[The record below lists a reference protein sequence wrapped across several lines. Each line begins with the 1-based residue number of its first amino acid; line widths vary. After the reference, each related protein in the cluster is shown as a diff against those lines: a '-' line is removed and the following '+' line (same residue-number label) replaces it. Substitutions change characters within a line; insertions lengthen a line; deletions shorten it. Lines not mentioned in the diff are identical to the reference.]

1 MAKTE
6 TKKTTNIEEL
16 NSPIEST
23 VGLQTSF
30 SLPKEIYY
38 IQPYPERFAIFQK
51 QDSFDPTKSLSAQ
64 LKNKIIN
71 GLHGSALGF
80 SYPMVKRHGQLTFA
94 RLFSDEEKEHLEDKL
109 GIKFNYDDI
118 RDPFLENI
126 SFSVPCNEVKTLD
139 LSIPMDYIF
148 YKILLADKAI
158 CAKDLETAKRSNTV
172 RLYLSAKDN
181 QEEMFKSSV
190 TKALEISD
198 FIREYTGDKEKLLD
212 ALAVLKPKSNYNK
225 SIDIFRL
232 QSELIDVSKESPD
245 EFLAALKSPSFFIEA
260 LIRRSSRT
268 GIIRAYGSD
277 GYVYNGQVLGNSF
290 LDTVNYLKQS
300 ENSPLLVEIRNQLK

>member
-6 TKKTTNIEEL
+6 TKKTENIEEL
-16 NSPIEST
+16 NNPAELKA
-23 VGLQTSF
+23 GLDTSF
-30 SLPKEIYY
+30 KLPNEIYY
-38 IQPYPERFAIFQK
+38 IQPYNGKFAIFNK
-51 QDSFDPTKSLSAQ
+51 QDLFDPTKTLSAQ

-80 SYPMVKRHGQLTFA
+80 SYPMVKRHGQLAFA
-94 RLFSDEEKEHLEDKL
+94 RLFNDEEKELLEKKL
-109 GIKFNYDDI
+109 GVKFNYDDI

-148 YKILLADKAI
+148 YKILLSDKDM
-158 CAKDLETAKRSNTV
+158 CAKDLEAAKRSNSV

-181 QEEMFKSSV
+181 REDMFKSSV
-190 TKALEISD
+190 TKTLEIAD
-198 FIREYTGDKEKLLD
+198 LIREYTGDKEKVLD

-225 SIDIFRL
+225 SIDIFEL
-232 QSELIDVSKESPD
+232 QSQLITESQEHPD
-245 EFLAALKSPSFFIEA
+245 EFLAALKSPTFFIEA
-260 LIRRSSRT
+260 LLRRSSRT
-268 GIIRAYGSD
+268 GIVRAYGSD

-290 LDTVNYLKQS
+290 LDSVNFLKQP
-300 ENSPLLVEIRNQLK
+300 ENSALLVEIRNQLK